1 MVCIGFLVLCLL
13 GGALAVPTADKRI
26 VGGFPAESGDAPWMV
41 SMRNSFNIHFCGGT
55 LLNQRFVLTTAV
67 CMSGRLS
74 STTMAVV
81 GSRFLNTVAAPYY
94 GLQTITHP
102 QYNQNTLEFNVALF
116 QTIQNIVFTTIVQPI
131 QLEADYVDAGTRAR
145 FFGWGATGQDG
156 SNSNA
161 LMTVNLNVLNNDACR
176 NSLGADA
183 MRVGTSSMCTL
194 NREGQGLCVN
204 DAGGALV
211 FDGMAIGVASWK
223 IPCAT
228 GRPDVFVRVS
238 EIRNWVMSII

>member
-1 MVCIGFLVLCLL
+1 MIHILLLCLL
-13 GGALAVPTADKRI
+13 GGALAVPTADKRV

-67 CMSGRLS
+67 CMEGRLS

-116 QTIQNIVFTTIVQPI
+116 QTIQNIVFTNIVQPI
-131 QLEADYVDAGTRAR
+131 QLNGAFIEPGTRAR
-145 FFGWGATGQDG
+145 FFGWGANEENGG
-156 SNSNA
+156 NSNA
-161 LMTVNLNVLNNDACR
+161 LMTINLNVMHNEACR
-176 NSLGADA
+176 NSLGSDG
-183 MRVGTSSMCTL
+183 MRVTGTTLCTL
-194 NREGQGLCVN
+194 NREGQGLCTN
-204 DAGGALV
+204 DAGGSLV
-211 FDGMAIGVASWK
+211 FDGMAIGIASWK

-238 EIRNWVMSII
+238 DIRDWVMSII